1 MGSMPTISRRQF
13 IVSSVAFGGGMA
25 LGIVTALMPT
35 RPSLGLIRG
44 AMRDALPGA
53 EFTPWISIGADDIVT
68 VRVATPEI
76 GNGAMTQTPMLVAE
90 ELACDWNK
98 IRAEFAPPS
107 RDHREHGVY
116 ALGDAP
122 TGYFSGRSTSPER
135 MKLMLQMGAS
145 ARERLKAAAAA
156 EWHVPV
162 AEIDAKDSVLTHT
175 PTSRTLRYGEIA
187 AKAGTIKLPVE
198 PTPKPQSEWT
208 LLGKAS
214 PPKLN
219 IPQIVNGSA
228 IYGMDVRL
236 PGMVYAALR
245 QSPVHGGKVKSFDAE
260 KAKSMPGVLAVVTVD
275 PDEPRGLKGMKTG
288 APFGYGDTHVRAAVA
303 VIAEHYWQARK
314 ALDTVQVEWDDGAG
328 AQWKTTDQMID
339 AAVAALER
347 PADKVEKQTGDARLI
362 DKQDKIVEATYVTP
376 FSDQA
381 PMEPLNG
388 TALVTADSLE
398 VWHPAQQSKQAFWVA
413 ADESGMDPANVF
425 FHQTFVGGAFGRRIF
440 ADDLRMVVA
449 IAKKFPGRPVHTIW
463 SREEQTRQGKY
474 RPLMVAKLR
483 AGLDKTG
490 MPAVF
495 IANQASK
502 GHFPVLADSPY
513 ALGCIPNVLVDAR
526 LLPFHVITGAYR
538 GPGYNS
544 YAFMVET
551 FIDECALAAGI
562 DPLEYRLKLLAN
574 WPDPGWA
581 KVLREVADK
590 SGWGKSLPKGMG
602 QGIAIA
608 NWGMNG
614 KPEAGTTVA
623 VVATVEVTKS
633 GILKIHQLDAAFD
646 CGRVVNRDAVLNLA
660 QGGVIFGL
668 NMALNEE
675 VNVKDGRMV
684 EGNFDQYPIL
694 RTGDTPQVNI
704 HFGGLSGHDRFSEL
718 GEPPVGPVGPAVGN
732 AIFRAIGKRIRST
745 PIRKHD
751 LTWA

>member
-1 MGSMPTISRRQF
+1 MGTMPKIGRRQF
-13 IVSSVAFGGGMA
+13 IISSAAFGGGMA
-25 LGIVTALMPT
+25 LGFVAVD
-35 RPSLGLIRG
+35 SAEAAFLGPFPWVET
-44 AMRDALPGA
+44 DALPGA
-53 EFTPWISIGADDIVT
+53 ELNPWISIGADDIVT

-76 GNGAMTQTPMLVAE
+76 GNGVMTQTPMLVAE

-98 IRAEFAPPS
+98 IRAEFAPTS
-107 RDHREHGVY
+107 RDYRENSVY

-135 MKLMLQMGAS
+135 MKLMLQVGAS

-156 EWHVPV
+156 EWKVPV
-162 AEIDAKDSVLTHT
+162 AEISVKDSVLTHT
-175 PTSRTLRYGEIA
+175 PTGRTLRYGDVA
-187 AKAGTIKLPVE
+187 AKAATIKLPVE
-198 PTPKPQSEWT
+198 PSPKPQSEWT

-214 PPKLN
+214 PAKLN

-228 IYGMDVRL
+228 VYGMDVRL
-236 PGMVYAALR
+236 PNMVYAALR

-260 KAKSMPGVLAVVTVD
+260 KARSMPGVLAVVTVD
-275 PDEPRGLKGMKTG
+275 PDEPRGLSIKSD
-288 APFGYGDTHVRAAVA
+288 APFGYGDTHVRSAIA

-314 ALDTVQVEWDDGAG
+314 ALDAVQIEWNDGPG
-328 AQWKTTDQMID
+328 AQWKSTEQMVDTAI
-339 AAVAALER
+339 AALDK
-347 PADKVEKQTGDARLI
+347 PMDKVEKAVGDVGLI
-362 DKQDKIVEATYVTP
+362 DKQDKIVEAVYVTP

-388 TALVTADSLE
+388 TALVTADRVD

-413 ADESGMDPANVF
+413 ADESGMDPAKVF
-425 FHQTFVGGAFGRRIF
+425 FHQTFIGGAFGRRIF
-440 ADDLRMVVA
+440 ADDVRMVVA

-474 RPLMVAKLR
+474 RPLVATRLK

-495 IANQASK
+495 IAHQATK
-502 GHFPVLADSPY
+502 GHFPRLADSPY
-513 ALGCIPNVLVDAR
+513 ALGCIPNVLVDAKD
-526 LLPFHVITGAYR
+526 LPFHVQTGAYR

-562 DPLEYRLKLLAN
+562 DPLEYRLKLLAK

-590 SGWGKSLPKGMG
+590 SGWGKSLPRGMG
-602 QGIAIA
+602 QGLAIS

-614 KPEAGTTVA
+614 KPEAGTTVG

-633 GILKIHQLDAAFD
+633 GILKVHQLDAAFD
-646 CGRVVNRDAVLNLA
+646 CGRIVNRDAVENLA

-718 GEPPVGPVGPAVGN
+718 GEPPAGPVGPAVGN

>member
-1 MGSMPTISRRQF
+1 MGTMPKIGRRQF
-13 IVSSVAFGGGMA
+13 IVSSAAFGGGMA
-25 LGIVTALMPT
+25 LGIVAAD
-35 RPSLGLIRG
+35 SADAAFLGPLPWVET
-44 AMRDALPGA
+44 DALPGA
-53 EFTPWISIGADDIVT
+53 ELNPWISIGADDIVT

-76 GNGAMTQTPMLVAE
+76 GNGVMTQTPMLVAE

-98 IRAEFAPPS
+98 IRAEFAPTS
-107 RDHREHGVY
+107 RDYRENGVY

-122 TGYFSGRSTSPER
+122 TGYFSGRSTSADR
-135 MKLMLQMGAS
+135 MKLMLQVGAS

-156 EWHVPV
+156 EWKAPV
-162 AEIDAKDSVLTHT
+162 AEISVKDSVLTHT
-175 PTSRTLRYGEIA
+175 PTGRTLRYGDVA
-187 AKAGTIKLPVE
+187 AKAATIKLPME

-214 PPKLN
+214 PAKLN

-228 IYGMDVRL
+228 VYGMDVRL
-236 PGMVYAALR
+236 PNMAYAALR

-260 KAKSMPGVLAVVTVD
+260 KARTMPGVLAVVTVD
-275 PDEPRGLKGMKTG
+275 PDEPRGLSIKSG
-288 APFGYGDTHVRAAVA
+288 APFGYGDTHVRSAVA
-303 VIAEHYWQARK
+303 VIAEHYWQAHK
-314 ALDTVQVEWDDGAG
+314 ALDAVQIEWDDGPG
-328 AQWKTTDQMID
+328 AQWKSTGQMVD
-339 AAVAALER
+339 AAIAAL
-347 PADKVEKQTGDARLI
+347 DKPMDKLEKAVGDVGLI
-362 DKQDKIVEATYVTP
+362 DKQDKIVEAVYVTP

-388 TALVTADSLE
+388 TALVTADRVD

-413 ADESGMDPANVF
+413 ADESGMDPAKVF
-425 FHQTFVGGAFGRRIF
+425 FHQTFIGGAFGRRIF

-474 RPLMVAKLR
+474 RPLVATKLR

-495 IANQASK
+495 IAHQATK
-502 GHFPVLADSPY
+502 GHFPRLADSPY
-513 ALGCIPNVLVDAR
+513 ALGCIPNVLIDAQE
-526 LLPFHVITGAYR
+526 LPIHVQTGAYR

-602 QGIAIA
+602 QGLAIA

-633 GILKIHQLDAAFD
+633 GILKVHQLDAAFD
-646 CGRVVNRDAVLNLA
+646 CGRIVNRDAVENLA

-718 GEPPVGPVGPAVGN
+718 GEPPAGPVGPAVGN

-745 PIRKHD
+745 PVRKHD